1 MTYENIL
8 VERKENYAVIT
19 LNRPKVLNALS
30 QALMTELDAAID
42 ELAADEGVRAIVLT
56 GAGERA
62 FAAGA
67 DISEF
72 TALPSGSVATEFTL
86 RGQAVLNKIERLS
99 KPVIAAING
108 LALGGGCELS
118 MACDI
123 RIAADTA
130 RLGQPEINLGLV
142 PGYGGTQRLPRL
154 VGKGMAKLLCLTGDH
169 ITADEALHIGLVDR
183 VVPAVTKKGAFL
195 EKPAAAEIRKAG
207 RGEDGYAVD
216 LSLLTGEA
224 MALAQKLAG
233 KAPVA
238 IAAIK
243 RAINVGMEGTLADG
257 LTFEAT
263 QFGLTFDTEDRVE
276 GVNAF
281 LEKRQPTWR
290 GR

>member
-8 VERKENYAVIT
+8 VVREENYAVIT
-19 LNRPKVLNALS
+19 LNRPKVLNALN
-30 QALMTELDAAID
+30 QALMAELNAALD
-42 ELAADEGVRAIVLT
+42 ELAADEGIRAIVLT
-56 GAGERA
+56 GAGDRA

-67 DISEF
+67 DIGEF
-72 TALPSGSVATEFTL
+72 NALPSASVAAEFSL
-86 RGQAVLNKIERLS
+86 RGQALLNKIERLS

-108 LALGGGCELS
+108 FALGGGCELA

-130 RLGQPEINLGLV
+130 RLGQPEIDLGII
-142 PGYGGTQRLPRL
+142 PGYGGTQRLARL
-154 VGKGMAKLLCLTGDH
+154 VGKGTAKLLCLTGDH
-169 ITADEALHIGLVDR
+169 ITASEALRIGLVDR
-183 VVPAVTKKGAFL
+183 VVPAVIREGAFL
-195 EKPAAAEIRKAG
+195 EKPTASEMRKAG

-224 MALAQKLAG
+224 TALAQKLAG

-238 IAAIK
+238 VAAIK
-243 RAINVGMEGTLADG
+243 QAINTGTEGTLADG
-257 LTFEAT
+257 LAFEAA
-263 QFGLTFDTEDRVE
+263 QFGLAFDTKDRVE

-281 LEKRQPTWR
+281 LEKRHPIWQ